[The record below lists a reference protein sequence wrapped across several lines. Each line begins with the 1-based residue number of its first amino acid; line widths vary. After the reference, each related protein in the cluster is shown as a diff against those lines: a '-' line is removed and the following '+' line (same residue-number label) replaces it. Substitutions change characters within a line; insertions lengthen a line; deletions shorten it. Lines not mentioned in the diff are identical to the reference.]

1 MDEELVEPVKEEVH
15 SRNSLCRLCACYTQL
30 LIPIFESEGLEN
42 SLSDKIEKYLPI
54 QVGPSDVL
62 PVHICFQ
69 CASTVLSWHEL
80 SESCVEAQH
89 KLKAMF
95 GANSDP
101 QCSPSGSRDADIYE
115 DTASHSDMFTADN
128 PTTSNDEMF
137 SSDNQS
143 ETQKAIQDIGE
154 ALSKGG
160 ETERCLQEVKLE
172 GISQKLICQ
181 FCNIEFSDTSGLGK
195 HNCLHSPLQYPVSSG
210 GTLLM
215 DNLGPSET
223 NQNCQ
228 FCGRYFRHSSV
239 LNMHSVSC
247 KKLSEK
253 FDDNDGF
260 CDYVTLDR
268 SLESIEEGKYRG
280 KNKKPFR
287 KNLAKRGS
295 RSSYSTLGRSELK
308 IKALE
313 TLDSVKSHLES
324 EEAISGKRGRP
335 KDSKEKR
342 VSCAY
347 CMKSFI
353 RKYDAISHVRKSHR
367 NKLEEFLIW
376 LERRKLFLKDK
387 LCSLCDKTF
396 ESSEEA
402 TNHIQDCHK
411 EDHSASDDGNQIS
424 LQISLPQVL
433 PTFSPVVQH
442 SIAGSGNIDC
452 GDSLSPFFTVN
463 DSQNVGEANSI
474 TVSIS
479 SQLSFINKNEKQFDP
494 LPVNC
499 ETLERADSCNMAAV
513 PEPTN
518 VCFND
523 STGVVVLS
531 EKVDGTDFFI
541 DSYINEEK
549 VGGHKITPPGIH
561 PSKVVDAGDLSLPIL
576 IDAPAQSL
584 QSPASVS
591 VENCTDFLP
600 SSNCDTGLVVKSQ
613 GGVIKQIE

>member
-1 MDEELVEPVKEEVH
+1 MLTAV
-15 SRNSLCRLCACYTQL
+15 A
-30 LIPIFESEGLEN
+30 
-42 SLSDKIEKYLPI
+42 
-54 QVGPSDVL
+54 DVRYF
-62 PVHICFQ
+62 V
-69 CASTVLSWHEL
+69 S
-80 SESCVEAQH
+80 
-89 KLKAMF
+89 
-95 GANSDP
+95 
-101 QCSPSGSRDADIYE
+101 
-115 DTASHSDMFTADN
+115 
-128 PTTSNDEMF
+128 
-137 SSDNQS
+137 
-143 ETQKAIQDIGE
+143 
-154 ALSKGG
+154 
-160 ETERCLQEVKLE
+160 RCLQEVKLE

-452 GDSLSPFFTVN
+452 G
-463 DSQNVGEANSI
+463 
-474 TVSIS
+474 
-479 SQLSFINKNEKQFDP
+479 
-494 LPVNC
+494 
-499 ETLERADSCNMAAV
+499 
-513 PEPTN
+513 
-518 VCFND
+518 
-523 STGVVVLS
+523 VVVLS